1 MADQKFWVHPE
12 TRSRSVMNHTNL
24 MMIFFFFFL
33 FESVIKHGSQGWQCG
48 YFVKLCN
55 KIVKKLNTTD
65 KIKHFDVVT
74 SVSVILSAVNTDAK
88 WIIKQKTKKTKKK
101 KRLEIRGQFPCK
113 RLLGFLRF
121 CKVPFKNVYSYK
133 IKPLQFR
140 AWLHFCSVLAS
151 PH

>member
-88 WIIKQKTKKTKKK
+88 WIIKQKTKKKKK
-101 KRLEIRGQFPCK
+101 KNGWKSEDNFLASDC
-113 RLLGFLRF
+113 LGF
-121 CKVPFKNVYSYK
+121 
-133 IKPLQFR
+133 
-140 AWLHFCSVLAS
+140 
-151 PH
+151 